1 MVFSGKYRWPEH
13 YFLVWCLRNSQKL
26 LTTNQFLVSTM
37 FFTIM
42 NISFFNLC
50 FYLFLIIIKEVNQI
64 RNNVLCFSLPCFRIL
79 LCFHYRLLQC
89 FSTYFRK
96 YIVKYIVNTLVMMKE
111 CYIWNC
117 IINSLLVEINLIH
130 HIKTYVYST
139 NLCY

>member
-1 MVFSGKYRWPEH
+1 MVFSRKYRWPEH
-13 YFLVWCLRNSQKL
+13 FLVWCLRNSQKL
-26 LTTNQFLVSTM
+26 LTANQFLVSTM

-42 NISFFNLC
+42 NISLFNLC

-64 RNNVLCFSLPCFRIL
+64 RNNVLCFSLPCFHIL

-89 FSTYFRK
+89 FSTYFC
-96 YIVKYIVNTLVMMKE
+96 KYIVNTLVMMKE